1 MSYAGTKMNDSPR
14 DRSSGGISQTYQT
27 APHIEEHQQTAE
39 PPAGARDAFS
49 GSLGKPVAAQSFTEK
64 RVRKMKNA
72 RDDLGSLGPGG
83 GHRGQKR
90 QAPPPANVSIFDHTT
105 LEQMPNVKVPTLTG
119 NPARRKKE
127 AASSANKYKGP
138 PIDLGGGMG
147 YVNYVNGVPVSIQ
160 LNEADL
166 VAGDGVLG
174 RLLQKPTSN
183 WQQNLLKRARIMGG
197 NDLHRVHL
205 RKEADGRARA
215 L

>member
-1 MSYAGTKMNDSPR
+1 MR
-14 DRSSGGISQTYQT
+14 
-27 APHIEEHQQTAE
+27 
-39 PPAGARDAFS
+39 
-49 GSLGKPVAAQSFTEK
+49 KPMAAQSFTEK

-83 GHRGQKR
+83 GGRRGPKR

-105 LEQMPNVKVPTLTG
+105 LDQMPNVKVPALGG

-166 VAGDGVLG
+166 VASDGVLG

-197 NDLHRVHL
+197 NDLQRVHL